1 MSMNDISRSGAVSV
15 QRLVRGVG
23 SVAVGLFLTVATTSS
38 VDCQTNTG
46 PDAPA
51 VLAEAGGWRLAVTEP
66 APGGTSSVATVLC
79 YEVTGTTRE
88 PVLALEIT
96 PMWPGGAPAAPT
108 VRTDATVGRSSA
120 TADLSA
126 AGEGT
131 FDLRV
136 QLVVDGSKADR
147 PSLEIRGVTLRQGA
161 PRRTCS

>member
-1 MSMNDISRSGAVSV
+1 MNDINRSGAVSI
-15 QRLVRGVG
+15 RKLFRSAGLV
-23 SVAVGLFLTVATTSS
+23 ALGLFVTVATTSS
-38 VDCQTNTG
+38 VDCQTSTA

-51 VLAEAGGWRLAVTEP
+51 VVAEAGGWRLGITQP
-66 APGGTSSVATVLC
+66 TPGGSSSLATVLC

-96 PMWPGGAPAAPT
+96 PIWPGGGPAAPA
-108 VRTDATVGRSSA
+108 VRTDASVGRSSA
-120 TADLSA
+120 IADLSA

-147 PSLEIRGVTLRQGA
+147 PSVEIRGVTLRQGA
-161 PRRTCS
+161 PRHTCS